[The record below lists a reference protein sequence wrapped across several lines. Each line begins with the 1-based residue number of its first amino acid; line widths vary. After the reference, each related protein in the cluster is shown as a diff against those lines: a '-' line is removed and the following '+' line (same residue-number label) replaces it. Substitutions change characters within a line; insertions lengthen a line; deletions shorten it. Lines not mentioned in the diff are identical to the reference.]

1 MSRAAGRRAGRGAA
15 PSNSPTMAL
24 LAPAVFLL
32 SSAVLAFEILLLRL
46 FAIETFHH
54 FAHMAIG
61 VALLGSGASGAL
73 LVLAAGRLRG
83 RERRAFAVLCA
94 AAAVALVGAP
104 VVTHAIGPLP
114 GEGAGGSS
122 VLSAAALYVTLAAP
136 FLASGA
142 AQAVALQL
150 AGGRVGRVYAW
161 NLLGAAAGTLLSLVL
176 LNAFAPARAMAA
188 AAVPAAA
195 AAVLAV
201 WPWGAAARRSRWGL
215 ALATAAAA
223 LVVLAVVR
231 PPWKPRV
238 TAAKAL
244 VRAES
249 DPRARRL
256 AEEWGPAGWVVAVDL
271 PGFQHA
277 PGLSLGF
284 RGALPRQVALFRDA
298 ELVGAATTHGGDAD
312 ALEFLH
318 WLPSSAAYA
327 VGEAPPARVLVIGTG
342 GGLEV
347 LGALARGA
355 THVTALEGSRALA
368 AAAEASVPTAS
379 RIFGDARVSLV
390 IADPRAYAAA
400 EDRSFDVIAL
410 PAAPAG
416 DGVGPVPYALTE
428 DFANTV
434 EAYEAYLRRLAP
446 GGVFAVTRWLTSPPR
461 DNLRSILTAAAALE
475 GLGHSAADRLILV
488 RSWATAT
495 LLVKP
500 DGFTHDE
507 MERVRTFAAERF
519 FDVDVARDEEVPPP
533 EHDLLARPI
542 YEHALSATA
551 AGGRHARAFAA
562 RYPHEIAPATDDHPY
577 AGSIWGRGVTEDVSD
592 PAGGD
597 DFPRS
602 ALLTTLAQS
611 AAAAAV
617 LLAVPLLAIVRRQR
631 AAGVRRVA
639 VGRAAAYF
647 AAIGLGFVF
656 VEIAAIQRL
665 SLLLGHPVYATA
677 LTLAA
682 ILAFSGLGSALTDR
696 LPAAAA
702 PAACLLVAG
711 AAAVIAPTMHWTR
724 EVAAL
729 PLGGR
734 AAAALALVAMPGI
747 LLGGPFPL
755 GLRRLARGTEAV
767 AWAWAANG
775 VAAVLGT
782 SLAAL
787 LAMQLG
793 ARVLLVAGAVCYLAA
808 AFIARGRRP
817 GRAAEPERAGRPA
830 SPP

>member
-1 MSRAAGRRAGRGAA
+1 
-15 PSNSPTMAL
+15 MAF

-83 RERRAFAVLCA
+83 RERRAFAALCG
-94 AAAVALVGAP
+94 AAAVTLVVAP

-114 GEGAGGSS
+114 GEGAGGPG
-122 VLSAAALYVTLAAP
+122 VLSAAALYITLASP

-142 AQAVALQL
+142 AQALALQL

-161 NLLGAAAGTLLSLVL
+161 NLLGAAAGTLLSLLL
-176 LNAFAPARAMAA
+176 LNAFSPARAMAA

-201 WPWGAAARRSRWGL
+201 WSRGGEARRSRWAL
-215 ALATAAAA
+215 ALTAAAVA
-223 LVVLAVVR
+223 LVALAVAR

-238 TAAKAL
+238 SAGKAL
-244 VRAES
+244 VLAEAES
-249 DPRARRL
+249 GARRL
-256 AEEWGPAGWVVAVDL
+256 AEEWGPAGWVVAVDV
-271 PGFQHA
+271 PGFRHA

-284 RGALPRQVALFRDA
+284 RGAVPPQVALFRDA
-298 ELVGAATTHGGDAD
+298 ELVGAATVHGGDAD

-318 WLPSSAAYA
+318 WLPSSVAYA
-327 VGEAPPARVLVIGTG
+327 VAARPAPTVLVIGTG

-355 THVTALEGSRALA
+355 AHVTALEDSRALA
-368 AAAEASVPTAS
+368 AAAEASVPPTS
-379 RIFGDARVSLV
+379 RTYGDARVSLA
-390 IADPRAYAAA
+390 IADARAYVAA
-400 EDRSFDVIAL
+400 EDRRFDVIAL
-410 PAAPAG
+410 PAPPAH
-416 DGVGPVPYALTE
+416 DGVGPIPYALTE
-428 DFANTV
+428 DYANTV
-434 EAYEAYLRRLAP
+434 EAYEAYLRRLTP
-446 GGVFAVTRWLTSPPR
+446 GGVLAVTRWLTSPPR

-475 GLGHSAADRLILV
+475 RLGHGGAADRLVLV

-500 DGFTHDE
+500 DGFRADE
-507 MERVRTFAAERF
+507 MERVRSFAAERF
-519 FDVDVARDEEVPPP
+519 FDVDVARDEELPAP
-533 EHDLLARPI
+533 EHDVLARPI
-542 YEHALSATA
+542 YEHALSAAA
-551 AGGRHARAFAA
+551 AGGRHTRDFAA

-577 AGSIWGRGVTEDVSD
+577 AGSILGRSGAQEGESRV
-592 PAGGD
+592 AGS
-597 DFPRS
+597 PRS

-631 AAGVRRVA
+631 AAGLRRVA
-639 VGRAAAYF
+639 IGRAAAYF

-696 LPAAAA
+696 LPAAGA
-702 PAACLLVAG
+702 PFACLLVAG

-734 AAAALALVAMPGI
+734 AAAALALVAVPGI

-755 GLRRLARGTEAV
+755 GLRRFARGTEAV

-793 ARVLLVAGAVCYLAA
+793 ARVLVIAGAVCYLAA
-808 AFIARGRRP
+808 AFIARGRSP
-817 GRAAEPERAGRPA
+817 GRAGPDRADRPA